1 MQLYKLVVLRILFK
15 KMKQLLRLS
24 FVLSSTIALTQ
35 TPCIGGM
42 AGAYPCNGY
51 DLQSHIPLST
61 MNTTGAND
69 SWGWIDPTNNDE
81 YALVGLE
88 DGTAFIDISDPNA
101 PVYLGKLPTQ
111 TSTSQWRDIKVY
123 NNYAFIVSEA
133 PGHGIQ
139 IFDLTRLRNVSNPP
153 VTFTIDAHFNGFGS
167 AHNIVINEETGY
179 AYGVGADTYVGSHFV
194 NIQNPLNP
202 IDAGGFSGD
211 GYTHDAQVVTYS
223 GPDATYSGR
232 EILISS
238 SGSDAVVSIVD
249 VTDKSNPQSVATI
262 SYSNVGYTHQAW
274 FTEDQR
280 YLLLGD
286 EFDESNVGFNTR
298 TIIFDLLDL
307 DNPVLDFEYF
317 GPTSAIDHNGYVVG
331 NTYFLANYSA
341 GMRAIDISG
350 IGSNTMNEIGFFDT
364 YPSNNNANFSGAWNV
379 YPFFNSGNIMICDR
393 SGGFF
398 LVKSSAPDTTNPV
411 AVCQNI
417 TIPLDMNGEA
427 VVNPVLVD
435 GGSFDDSGFYTLA
448 LSENSFD
455 CSQKGPNVVT
465 LTVTDPSGNTD
476 SCTATIT
483 VVDDLEPLLDCP
495 PNTTVG
501 YDPGVDYYTVPDYVQ
516 NGDIT
521 ATDNCDGNTG
531 IVQTPSA
538 GTQVTE
544 GTYTINF
551 ETIDSEGNS
560 NSCSFVLTVQE
571 ILNVDD
577 YSFENGIT
585 IFPNPAVETIT
596 VQSQEI
602 PINAIR
608 IFDITG
614 KQVYSQNNLDTLRKT
629 ISLNTFSEGLY
640 FMRLNDLV
648 TKRLI
653 KK

>member
-1 MQLYKLVVLRILFK
+1 
-15 KMKQLLRLS
+15 MKQLLLLA
-24 FVLSSTIALTQ
+24 FVLCSTAALAQ

-69 SWGWIDPTNNDE
+69 SWGWIDPNNNDE

-88 DGTAFIDISDPNA
+88 DGTAFIDISNPNA

-111 TSTSQWRDIKVY
+111 TSSSQWRDIKVY

-133 PGHGIQ
+133 SGHGIQ

-153 VTFTIDAHFNGFGS
+153 VTFTVDAHFNGFGS
-167 AHNIVINEETGY
+167 AHNIVINGDTGY

-194 NIQNPLNP
+194 NIQDPLNP

-223 GPDATYSGR
+223 GPDATYLGR

-238 SGSDAVVSIVD
+238 SGSDSVVSIVD
-249 VTDKSNPQSVATI
+249 VTDKSNPQSIATI

-286 EFDESNVGFNTR
+286 EFDESAVGFNTR
-298 TIIFDLLDL
+298 TIVFDLLDL
-307 DNPVLDFEYF
+307 DNPVMDFEYF
-317 GPTSAIDHNGYVVG
+317 GPTAAIDHNGYVVG

-350 IGSNTMNEIGFFDT
+350 IGSNSMNEIGFFDT

-398 LVKSSAPDTTNPV
+398 LVKSSSPDTTDPV

-417 TIPLDMNGEA
+417 TIALDINGEA
-427 VVNPVLVD
+427 VVNPALVD
-435 GGSFDDSGFYTLA
+435 GGSFDDSGFFTLQ
-448 LSENSFD
+448 LSENTFD
-455 CSQKGPNVVT
+455 CSQIGPQAVT

-483 VVDDLEPLLDCP
+483 VVDDLAPQLDCLS
-495 PNTTVG
+495 NATVG
-501 YDPGVDYYTVPDYVQ
+501 YDPGADYYTLPDYAL

-521 ATDNCDGNTG
+521 ATDNCDGTPN

-538 GTQVTE
+538 GTQLTE

-551 ETIDSEGNS
+551 DSSDSAGNS
-560 NSCSFVLTVQE
+560 NNCSFVLTVQE
-571 ILNVDD
+571 ILTVDD
-577 YSFENGIT
+577 FSFERGIT
-585 IFPNPAVETIT
+585 IFPNPAAETIT
-596 VQSQEI
+596 VGSQHI
-602 PINAIR
+602 PITSIKV
-608 IFDITG
+608 FDVTG
-614 KQVYSQNNLDTLRKT
+614 KQVYSQYNMDTLSET
-629 ISLNTFSEGLY
+629 VAIDSFSKGLY
-640 FMRLNDLV
+640 FITLNGLV